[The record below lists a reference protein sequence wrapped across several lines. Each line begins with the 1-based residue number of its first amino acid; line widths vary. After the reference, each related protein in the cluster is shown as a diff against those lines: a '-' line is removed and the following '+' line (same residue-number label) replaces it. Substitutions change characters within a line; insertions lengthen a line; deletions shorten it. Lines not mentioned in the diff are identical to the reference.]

1 MDPSSWS
8 GAQCQNQ
15 RNVSLE
21 AIMNLKLSIA
31 ALFLVTAIPAAAQ
44 TIDTTLGGCEGAV
57 PGTVLAD
64 GTICTDLG
72 TSTLGTHI
80 TPLMGGEDDSDGE
93 NEGTQHQNSATHTEN
108 NSTDHDSVDGNDD
121 NDDNGSDHDNSND
134 NDDNGSDHDNDSD
147 NGDDD

>member
-80 TPLMGGEDDSDGE
+80 TPLMGGDDDSDGD
-93 NEGTQHQNSATHTEN
+93 NEGAEHQNSATHTEN
-108 NSTDHDSVDGNDD
+108 NGTDHDSSNG
-121 NDDNGSDHDNSND
+121 NDDNGSDHDSSNG

>member
-1 MDPSSWS
+1 
-8 GAQCQNQ
+8 
-15 RNVSLE
+15 
-21 AIMNLKLSIA
+21 MNLKLSIA
-31 ALFLVTAIPAAAQ
+31 ALFLAFAIPAAAQ
-44 TIDTTLGGCEGAV
+44 TVTPTPAGCEGAV
-57 PGTVLAD
+57 SGTVLAD

-121 NDDNGSDHDNSND
+121 NGSDHDNSND

>member
-1 MDPSSWS
+1 
-8 GAQCQNQ
+8 
-15 RNVSLE
+15 
-21 AIMNLKLSIA
+21 MNLKLSIA

-44 TIDTTLGGCEGAV
+44 TIDTTLEGCEGAV
-57 PGTVLAD
+57 SGTVLAD

-72 TSTLGTHI
+72 TSTLGIHI

-121 NDDNGSDHDNSND
+121 NGSDHDNSND

>member
-1 MDPSSWS
+1 
-8 GAQCQNQ
+8 
-15 RNVSLE
+15 
-21 AIMNLKLSIA
+21 MNLKLSIA
-31 ALFLVTAIPAAAQ
+31 ALFLVTVIPAAAQ

-57 PGTVLAD
+57 SGTVLAD

-93 NEGTQHQNSATHTEN
+93 NEGTQHQNSATHAEN
-108 NSTDHDSVDGNDD
+108 NSTDHDNVDGNDD
-121 NDDNGSDHDNSND
+121 NGSDHDSSNDNDDIGSDHDNSND